1 MKRRAFL
8 LPVALVACVF
18 LIGSAGA
25 SAHQRPPKS
34 CGPKTAM
41 TLRRDK
47 RARVFQL
54 PVEGRRRDQPTYG
67 CLFSTRHWWR
77 LDRPRGWSSLN
88 RETLVLQA
96 PWVAYSITSMGID
109 SGGSGISVKNLRT
122 GAETQ
127 TYGAVTL
134 PPFRSPETF
143 TSVAKIVL
151 QGDGD
156 VAWIG
161 REVSVGVEQPRLQV
175 ELGGPAG
182 FSVLDEGPAIDP
194 KSLTLSGSI
203 LTWSNAGVTHTAEL
217 P

>member
-18 LIGSAGA
+18 LTGSAGA
-25 SAHQRPPKS
+25 SARQRPPKR
-34 CGPKTAM
+34 CGPKSAM

-54 PVEGRRRDQPTYG
+54 PVEGRRGDQPTYG

-77 LDRPRGWSSLN
+77 LDRPKGWSSLN
-88 RETLVLQA
+88 RETLVLRA

-134 PPFRSPETF
+134 PPFRGPETF
-143 TSVAKIVL
+143 TSIAKIVL
-151 QGDGD
+151 QDDGN

-161 REVSVGVEQPRLQV
+161 REVSIGNQTPRLQV
-175 ELGGPAG
+175 ELGNSAG
-182 FSVLDEGPAIDP
+182 LSVLDEGPDIAPD
-194 KSLTLSGSI
+194 SLSLDGST
-203 LTWSNAGVTHTAEL
+203 LTWSNAGVTRTAEL